1 MLRKADIAA
10 ARTGFSIKS
19 TLSPS
24 RHIRPGARAIM
35 VLLFKD
41 IGIMP
46 PFIDWEI
53 TGRRL
58 ENFPYIYLHRE
69 KRIFGS

>member
-24 RHIRPGARAIM
+24 KHIRPGARA
-35 VLLFKD
+35 VVRLLLKD
-41 IGIMP
+41 MFTMP
-46 PFIDWEI
+46 PLIDEDE
-53 TGRRL
+53 T
-58 ENFPYIYLHRE
+58 
-69 KRIFGS
+69 

>member
-1 MLRKADIAA
+1 MGLW
-10 ARTGFSIKS
+10 FN
-19 TLSPS
+19 
-24 RHIRPGARAIM
+24 
-35 VLLFKD
+35 D

-46 PFIDWEI
+46 PLVDWEI

-58 ENFPYIYLHRE
+58 ENFPYTYLYRE